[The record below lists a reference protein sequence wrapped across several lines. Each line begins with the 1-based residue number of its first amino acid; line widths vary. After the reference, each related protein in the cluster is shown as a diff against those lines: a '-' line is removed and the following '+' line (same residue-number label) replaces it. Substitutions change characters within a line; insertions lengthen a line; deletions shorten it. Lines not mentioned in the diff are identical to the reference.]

1 MLRLT
6 WKVLRKSR
14 SRDRGAALITV
25 LLFVVLMFILIT
37 AMLTV
42 TGNEIVIA
50 GLQKDGMRA
59 TDLAQAGIQEAI
71 ARVASGRPY
80 TAVGGWTSSIDPRV
94 TVTVTRVFPGANSA
108 YLQIDSVASN
118 IGKATRRLTALVLQ
132 QVIAF
137 PPNVTFAY
145 SVTEQGSAD
154 ISCGDAYSQTFL
166 RFKNYPSNSCGG
178 PRSLTYTGWRV
189 SKTTPGSINPC
200 LTHADCVAQNPGN
213 PDVANWYPGTRRT
226 TPQGGADGADILG
239 FEADADS
246 TPCNAAGPTYNQVLP
261 SGSLFVNG
269 SPGSGVKQY
278 GFDLDTPAGKPSQLD
293 PDTFPCGLPFKYIS
307 EVVYDENGAPLVDGT
322 CASPPGGVGCRWFKT
337 VVFEEWYQNYW
348 VFDVN
353 QMTAVKRGG
362 GPCVDGY
369 CVKANV
375 GDPSP
380 TVQPNLLAYPEFGA
394 VPPFPDMT
402 SITNNYDCKYYSA
415 TGASFNSLPLSC
427 TRPDGSTT
435 TSDLGTAGNTKIWVM
450 TCDAGGQYHING
462 NISGYGTLVIN
473 CDLVVNG
480 TFTYYGTIIVN
491 GTLQAGTGNVTVN
504 GGLVAQ
510 DTLRLIGNITVVGG
524 GTIADVPTG
533 NSLVIGRAWWEH

>member
-178 PRSLTYTGWRV
+178 
-189 SKTTPGSINPC
+189 
-200 LTHADCVAQNPGN
+200 
-213 PDVANWYPGTRRT
+213 
-226 TPQGGADGADILG
+226 
-239 FEADADS
+239 
-246 TPCNAAGPTYNQVLP
+246 AAGPALP
-261 SGSLFVNG
+261 GRRVREKAPPCHQPLCADARVVAGN
-269 SPGSGVKQY
+269 
-278 GFDLDTPAGKPSQLD
+278 TPAPQPPEGEARD
-293 PDTFPCGLPFKYIS
+293 PPAHG
-307 EVVYDENGAPLVDGT
+307 EGGT
-322 CASPPGGVGCRWFKT
+322 GGVG
-337 VVFEEWYQNYW
+337 
-348 VFDVN
+348 
-353 QMTAVKRGG
+353 A
-362 GPCVDGY
+362 
-369 CVKANV
+369 
-375 GDPSP
+375 
-380 TVQPNLLAYPEFGA
+380 
-394 VPPFPDMT
+394 
-402 SITNNYDCKYYSA
+402 
-415 TGASFNSLPLSC
+415 
-427 TRPDGSTT
+427 
-435 TSDLGTAGNTKIWVM
+435 
-450 TCDAGGQYHING
+450 
-462 NISGYGTLVIN
+462 
-473 CDLVVNG
+473 
-480 TFTYYGTIIVN
+480 
-491 GTLQAGTGNVTVN
+491 
-504 GGLVAQ
+504 
-510 DTLRLIGNITVVGG
+510 
-524 GTIADVPTG
+524 
-533 NSLVIGRAWWEH
+533 